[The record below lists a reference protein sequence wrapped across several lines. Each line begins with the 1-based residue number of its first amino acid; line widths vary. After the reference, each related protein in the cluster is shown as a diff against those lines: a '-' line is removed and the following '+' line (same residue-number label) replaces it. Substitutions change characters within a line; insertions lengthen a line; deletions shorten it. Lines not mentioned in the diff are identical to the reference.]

1 MIRVRKHI
9 VLLMG
14 IFLLAIGGTGCSNST
29 SGGSGSGK
37 QIVSVATVQPD
48 SHPISIGLMAMKDY
62 IEQNLGDKYEVKIYY
77 NSIMGDNTQA
87 LELLQMGTLNL
98 VATSGSNL
106 ESFDN
111 MYKIFGMPSLFNDE
125 ASFRKCMN
133 TESFANEIY
142 KCTRNKGIEGV
153 TWFANGVNNIYSVT
167 PIYTPD
173 DLKGKKFRVQP
184 SEANVMTVTALGAA
198 ATTLAYSEV
207 YTALQNHVIDC
218 ASNPEMAL
226 VSMKHGEVAP
236 YYSYTEHQIFTDML
250 MANSDFLNSL
260 SEEEQVVFHEAFQ
273 IANTIEC
280 EEWDKQIE
288 EYKKIAQENMG
299 VTFIKVDKTLFSEL
313 EKPVKEELLEKYPEI
328 QPLYDTVQKIQ
339 GDRL

>member
-1 MIRVRKHI
+1 MIKVGVEGTYQPYTYHDEDGNLTGFDVDVAKAI
-9 VLLMG
+9 AEKLGVEVD
-14 IFLLAIGGTGCSNST
+14 FTEADWDSLLAGID
-29 SGGSGSGK
+29 SGR
-37 QIVSVATVQPD
+37 IDTVINAVSVTDERKEKYDFAGPYF
-48 SHPISIGLMAMKDY
+48 Y
-62 IEQNLGDKYEVKIYY
+62 IEKQVVIKKG
-77 NSIMGDNTQA
+77 
-87 LELLQMGTLNL
+87 
-98 VATSGSNL
+98 
-106 ESFDN
+106 
-111 MYKIFGMPSLFNDE
+111 NDE
-125 ASFRKCMN
+125 IKS
-133 TESFANEIY
+133 
-142 KCTRNKGIEGV
+142 
-153 TWFANGVNNIYSVT
+153 W
-167 PIYTPD
+167 D

-184 SEANVMTVTALGAA
+184 SEANIMTVTALGAA

-260 SEEEQVVFHEAFQ
+260 SEEEQAVFHEAFQ